1 MFARQAYT
9 CAIHI
14 LARISACLKKKK
26 AVFPGLQQ
34 AVVHMSSQ

>member
-14 LARISACLKKKK
+14 LARISACLKKK